1 MRGCEE
7 VVKMVRR
14 INRDVVVSERPFKGN
29 ISKVASQVVMCD
41 VCEMHPERL
50 YLQPPV

>member
-1 MRGCEE
+1 
-7 VVKMVRR
+7 MVLR

-41 VCEMHPERL
+41 VCEMYLECL
-50 YLQPPV
+50 YLRLPV